1 MSRYQDV
8 NAVKSIGI
16 VGTGTIG
23 ASWAAYFLAQGFK
36 VKAWDPANTWKVK
49 LENFIESAWTDLEK
63 LGVPEIAT
71 PSNFTFCDELG
82 SVTEGVDFIQENAP
96 EQLGVKQKLFRE
108 LDKTA
113 PTSVIISSSTSGLIM
128 SEMQENIE
136 NAERFVVGH
145 PFNPPHLIPLVEV
158 VGGELTAAEVV
169 EWTID
174 FYNLIGKHAIKINK
188 EVPGHLANRLQ
199 AALWREAVLAVQN
212 GLASVEDVNAAV
224 AQGPGLR
231 WALMGPHMIMN
242 LAGGKGGLEQMLSHF
257 VPGIQGWWQT
267 MMETPNMDQ
276 KLQKVLVDGINKEA
290 GNKTIDD
297 LEKERD
303 TRLIKL
309 LRMLQETK

>member
-1 MSRYQDV
+1 M
-8 NAVKSIGI
+8 
-16 VGTGTIG
+16 
-23 ASWAAYFLAQGFK
+23 
-36 VKAWDPANTWKVK
+36 
-49 LENFIESAWTDLEK
+49 
-63 LGVPEIAT
+63 
-71 PSNFTFCDELG
+71 
-82 SVTEGVDFIQENAP
+82 
-96 EQLGVKQKLFRE
+96 
-108 LDKTA
+108 
-113 PTSVIISSSTSGLIM
+113 
-128 SEMQENIE
+128 
-136 NAERFVVGH
+136 
-145 PFNPPHLIPLVEV
+145 EV